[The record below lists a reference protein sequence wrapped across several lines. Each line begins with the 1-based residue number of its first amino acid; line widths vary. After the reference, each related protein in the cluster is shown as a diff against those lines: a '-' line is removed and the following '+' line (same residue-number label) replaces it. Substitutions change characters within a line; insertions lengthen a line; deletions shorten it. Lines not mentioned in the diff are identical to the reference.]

1 MLLFFQ
7 GIIELISNLDYLFNA
22 TQNEKITDWE
32 PSRGQYFGPLYWL
45 GIYIFRHVSGI
56 NKLRKWDK
64 VLRCLKSW

>member
-45 GIYIFRHVSGI
+45 GIYIFRHVT
-56 NKLRKWDK
+56 NK
-64 VLRCLKSW
+64 